1 MGFSIFNFSVID
13 LKSGL
18 VGINK
23 FDKFIYGELE
33 MRSGGDWSNYDE
45 GDLISYDFEL
55 LEKCDDEEL
64 CYIDDYN
71 LDRDEEDKVLLNDL
85 KEYVGE
91 GICYVLFNDE
101 DNWYNVEFVDDVM
114 VVSFICMEKY

>member
-1 MGFSIFNFSVID
+1 MEKFKKVID

-45 GDLISYDFEL
+45 GDIISYDFEL
-55 LEKCDDEEL
+55 LSTIIIFDLFGIFFKHCSITLEL
-64 CYIDDYN
+64 
-71 LDRDEEDKVLLNDL
+71 L
-85 KEYVGE
+85 
-91 GICYVLFNDE
+91 
-101 DNWYNVEFVDDVM
+101 
-114 VVSFICMEKY
+114 

>member
-1 MGFSIFNFSVID
+1 MEKFKKVIE
-13 LKSGL
+13 LKGGL

-71 LDRDEEDKVLLNDL
+71 VDRDEEDKVLLDNL

-91 GICYVLFNDE
+91 GICYVLFGDE

>member
-1 MGFSIFNFSVID
+1 MKKFKKVVG

-33 MRSGGDWSNYDE
+33 SRSGGDWNLYDN
-45 GDLISYDFEL
+45 GDIVGYDFDL
-55 LEKCDDEEL
+55 LEKCDDEDL

-71 LDRDEEDKVLLNDL
+71 FDLEDDNKVLLEDL

-91 GICYVLFNDE
+91 GICYDGSYGND
-101 DNWYNVEFVDDVM
+101 WYNVRFENDIMVIEF
-114 VVSFICMEKY
+114 EYEEY

>member
-1 MGFSIFNFSVID
+1 MEKFKKEIELKGSIKNYNKYD
-13 LKSGL
+13 L
-18 VGINK
+18 V
-23 FDKFIYGELE
+23 IYGELE
-33 MRSGGDWSNYDE
+33 MRSSGDWGEYE
-45 GDLISYDFEL
+45 KGDIIGYDFEL

-71 LDRDEEDKVLLNDL
+71 LGLEDKDKVLLEDL

-91 GICYVLFNDE
+91 GICYVLFGDD